1 MARNWAIAIGI
12 NQYDNLPNLKYAV
25 RDAESMKDW
34 FESEAGFDK
43 VYLFTDTSPPIT
55 DGTKPYSSQ
64 PSRATLRRF
73 LRVRFEQPFL
83 SAGDNLWF
91 FFSGHGMRYANRD
104 YLMPSH
110 VDPHPEELE
119 SSAIPLAYV
128 TERLRRCGADNI
140 VLILD
145 ACRDEEGSKGLGV
158 GEEKQQGVITIV
170 SCSPAERSYEIE
182 ELQQGSFT
190 YSLLRGLRIQG
201 EGNCATVE
209 RLSHYLRHQVP
220 EINRIYQK
228 PRQTP
233 YAIAEPATKYH
244 LILLP
249 EYATLKDAE
258 TLKWDA
264 SNAELNKN
272 YSMAEQLWIRVLV
285 VSPGDQDA
293 IAGIRRLGPETTI
306 VEPQVVRPRID
317 KICNLL
323 NRNFFPTF
331 NLKRRRLLQ
340 IIGFAGTGIGV
351 AFLVRTIPKLKPKSQ
366 ARTINDLVKQTAL
379 QNINVPQAIEES
391 GSNPVKIAILADGVS
406 PYLIEV
412 LGDRILE
419 GKSFI
424 SGETIFNSENDHGT
438 LVSSI
443 VAAIAP
449 KAIILPVKVLA
460 NKGSGADGGILSGI
474 RYAIEDK
481 ADILLMAF
489 GASVGEEAPES
500 IAYKQIFQEAQEE
513 KILPIAP
520 AGSHSPSQKFR
531 KYRPAFFPNVLAV
544 AATDNQ
550 GQLADLSNFGEWVSL
565 AAPGVNITSFGLNW
579 KPQSF
584 SSSNISAAIAAGVV
598 ALMLSVNPNLTP
610 DEIEEILQETSTNKS
625 ELKQK
630 IASGQID
637 ALAAVK
643 KVKSEFPTRVIYDLV
658 KQTAL
663 QNINIPKAIEES
675 GSNPVKI
682 AILADGVSSYLIEV
696 IGDRILEGKSFISG
710 ETIINSEN
718 NHGLLVHS
726 IVAAVAPKATILPVI
741 VLGNSRG
748 GHFEEILEGIKY
760 AIEEQADI
768 LLMPF
773 GATLKEEDLASLSTV
788 YKRIFKKAKTA
799 KSLSIAAAGINSS
812 SEREYPAAVPDVLAV
827 TATDN
832 QGQLA
837 NFSSYGEWVSIAVPG
852 VNITS
857 IGLDGK
863 PQSISGSSY
872 SAAIAAGVA
881 ALMLSVN
888 PDLTPDEIEEIL
900 QETSTNKSELQQ
912 KIASGQI
919 DALAAVKKVK
929 SQLPA
934 QAVYDLV
941 KQPELQNI
949 NIPQAIAESASNPV
963 KIAIL
968 AEGVS
973 SSFKQIL
980 GARILEGKSF
990 VYGETAT
997 DSQSIHGT
1005 SLSSI
1010 VVAVAP
1016 KATILPVKVLKD
1028 NGSGSNSVILQGIE
1042 YAIEEQ
1048 ADILLMPI
1056 GGRGVESTSFDSIFK
1071 KAKTAKS
1078 LSIAAAGI
1086 NSSSKKEYPAAL
1098 PYVLALAAT
1107 DNQGQLADFSNY
1119 GEWVSLAAPGV
1130 DITCIGLDGKTET
1143 SISGSSYSA
1152 AIAAG
1157 VAALML
1163 SINPDLT
1170 PNEIEKILQ
1179 ETSTNKS
1186 ELQQKIAS
1194 GQIDALAAVK
1204 KAKSEF
1210 PSRRAISELVQ
1221 QPALQNIKIPQAIA
1235 ESGSN
1240 SVKIA
1245 ILADGVSPFFIEV
1258 LGDRILE
1265 GKSFIS
1271 GETIINSE
1279 NDHGTL
1285 VSSIVAAVAPKATI
1299 LPVKVLANKGFGGD
1313 SGIRDGIE
1321 YAMEEQADILLMP
1334 FGAPSGELGKSP
1346 AFDSTFQKAE
1356 LAKILSIS
1364 TAGDD
1369 SSFNKFRPAARPY
1382 VLAVTAT
1389 DNQGQLADFSNFGKW
1404 VSLAAPGVNIT
1415 SFGLNWKP
1423 QSFSSSNISAAIA
1436 AGVAALML
1444 SVNPDLT
1451 PDEIE
1456 KILQETSTNKSELQ
1470 QKIASGQIDALAAVK
1485 KAKNYK

>member
-64 PSRATLRRF
+64 PSRDTLRRF
-73 LRVRFEQPFL
+73 LRVRFERPFL

-128 TERLRRCGADNI
+128 TERLRRCGAGNI

-158 GEEKQQGVITIV
+158 GEEKQQGVITIA

-190 YSLLRGLRIQG
+190 YSLLQGLRIQG

-209 RLSHYLRHQVP
+209 RLSHYLSHQVP

-424 SGETIFNSENDHGT
+424 SGETIINSENDHGT

-449 KAIILPVKVLA
+449 KATILPVKVLA
-460 NKGSGADGGILSGI
+460 NKGSGGDPGI
-474 RYAIEDK
+474 RDGIE
-481 ADILLMAF
+481 
-489 GASVGEEAPES
+489 
-500 IAYKQIFQEAQEE
+500 
-513 KILPIAP
+513 
-520 AGSHSPSQKFR
+520 
-531 KYRPAFFPNVLAV
+531 
-544 AATDNQ
+544 
-550 GQLADLSNFGEWVSL
+550 
-565 AAPGVNITSFGLNW
+565 
-579 KPQSF
+579 
-584 SSSNISAAIAAGVV
+584 
-598 ALMLSVNPNLTP
+598 
-610 DEIEEILQETSTNKS
+610 
-625 ELKQK
+625 
-630 IASGQID
+630 
-637 ALAAVK
+637 
-643 KVKSEFPTRVIYDLV
+643 
-658 KQTAL
+658 
-663 QNINIPKAIEES
+663 
-675 GSNPVKI
+675 
-682 AILADGVSSYLIEV
+682 
-696 IGDRILEGKSFISG
+696 
-710 ETIINSEN
+710 
-718 NHGLLVHS
+718 
-726 IVAAVAPKATILPVI
+726 
-741 VLGNSRG
+741 
-748 GHFEEILEGIKY
+748 Y

-773 GATLKEEDLASLSTV
+773 SAPAPESGKSAAFDKV
-788 YKRIFKKAKTA
+788 FQKAEVA
-799 KSLSIAAAGINSS
+799 KILSISTAGDYTQKV
-812 SEREYPAAVPDVLAV
+812 RPAARPSVLAV

-837 NFSSYGEWVSIAVPG
+837 DFSSYGEWISLAAPG

-857 IGLDGK
+857 IGIDGK
-863 PQSISGSSY
+863 PQSIFGSSY

-888 PDLTPDEIEEIL
+888 PDLAPD
-900 QETSTNKSELQQ
+900 
-912 KIASGQI
+912 
-919 DALAAVKKVK
+919 
-929 SQLPA
+929 
-934 QAVYDLV
+934 
-941 KQPELQNI
+941 
-949 NIPQAIAESASNPV
+949 
-963 KIAIL
+963 
-968 AEGVS
+968 
-973 SSFKQIL
+973 
-980 GARILEGKSF
+980 
-990 VYGETAT
+990 
-997 DSQSIHGT
+997 
-1005 SLSSI
+1005 
-1010 VVAVAP
+1010 
-1016 KATILPVKVLKD
+1016 
-1028 NGSGSNSVILQGIE
+1028 
-1042 YAIEEQ
+1042 
-1048 ADILLMPI
+1048 
-1056 GGRGVESTSFDSIFK
+1056 
-1071 KAKTAKS
+1071 
-1078 LSIAAAGI
+1078 
-1086 NSSSKKEYPAAL
+1086 
-1098 PYVLALAAT
+1098 
-1107 DNQGQLADFSNY
+1107 
-1119 GEWVSLAAPGV
+1119 
-1130 DITCIGLDGKTET
+1130 
-1143 SISGSSYSA
+1143 
-1152 AIAAG
+1152 
-1157 VAALML
+1157 
-1163 SINPDLT
+1163 
-1170 PNEIEKILQ
+1170 EIEKILQ

-1265 GKSFIS
+1265 GQSFIS
-1271 GETIINSE
+1271 GETITNSE
-1279 NDHGTL
+1279 LDHGTL

-1299 LPVKVLANKGFGGD
+1299 LPVKVMANSGSGADGG
-1313 SGIRDGIE
+1313 ILDGIE
-1321 YAMEEQADILLMP
+1321 YAIKEKADILLMP
-1334 FGAPSGELGKSP
+1334 FGVRTGGSLSP
-1346 AFDSTFQKAE
+1346 IFESLFQKAQE
-1356 LAKILSIS
+1356 ANSLSIS
-1364 TAGDD
+1364 KAGDNTY
-1369 SSFNKFRPAARPY
+1369 SQQFPKFRPASSPN
-1382 VLAVTAT
+1382 VLAVAAT
-1389 DNQGQLADFSNFGKW
+1389 DNQGQLADFSNYGEW
-1404 VSLAAPGVNIT
+1404 VSLAVPGVNIT
-1415 SFGLNWKP
+1415 SIGLDGKP
-1423 QSFSSSNISAAIA
+1423 QSISGSSYSAAIA